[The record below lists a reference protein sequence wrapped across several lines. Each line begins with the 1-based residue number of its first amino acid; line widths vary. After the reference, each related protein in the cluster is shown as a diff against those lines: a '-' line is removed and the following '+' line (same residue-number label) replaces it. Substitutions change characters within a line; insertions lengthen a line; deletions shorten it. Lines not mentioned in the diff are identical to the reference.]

1 MRSGRRQEDS
11 VKMEV
16 EIRTLHI
23 STKKIKDCWMSPEA
37 RSEGWR
43 LGELLQKKPALLTP
57 WLQVSGLQNPEG
69 TNIYCFKWLSLWWLL
84 KAALGNKYLKFTVQ
98 FWDNFSFLFNFFT
111 ESCQFPLP
119 IYVYSKFFSCFVVFS
134 HLYLF
139 KKNFIWL
146 RLVFIVACGI

>member
-98 FWDNFSFLFNFFT
+98 FWDNFSFC
-111 ESCQFPLP
+111 SS
-119 IYVYSKFFSCFVVFS
+119 YSLSSTSSFKNTSI
-134 HLYLF
+134 F
-139 KKNFIWL
+139 KKIHLCF
-146 RLVFIVACGI
+146 